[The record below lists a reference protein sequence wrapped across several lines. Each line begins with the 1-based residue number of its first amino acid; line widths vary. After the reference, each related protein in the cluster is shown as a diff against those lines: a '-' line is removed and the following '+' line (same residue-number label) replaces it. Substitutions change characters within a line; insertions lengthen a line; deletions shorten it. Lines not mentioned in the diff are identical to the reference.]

1 VLHHFV
7 NYLRERHSAAVEGA
21 MWMVVSAISWSI
33 MVAIARGL
41 KDEIH
46 TFEVVFFRSVFALIF
61 MLPFFWNKKFSD
73 LKTNRLGMHLVR
85 GLSGVV
91 SLYLLFGA
99 LVFLPMGEVA
109 AITFTRPLMASIC
122 AILFL
127 GEAARG
133 NRWTAVIVGLIGAYI
148 IIRPGVS
155 PISFGQILALLC
167 VAAMVITAMAVKS
180 LARTEAADKIV
191 MWQSIV
197 FTTVTIGPAIHVW
210 VTPNLTQFALL
221 VLLGLT
227 GATTQRAMTR
237 AYKAADVTVILPFEY
252 IRLPFAAIMGW
263 LLFSEFPDI
272 WVWFGGTLIFAS
284 TLFMAHNEE
293 RRDKNNKFQ
302 KQPNPRL
309 K

>member
-1 VLHHFV
+1 MLHHFV
-7 NYLRERHSAAVEGA
+7 NYLRQRHSAAIEGA
-21 MWMVVSAISWSI
+21 MWMVVSAICWSI
-33 MVAIARGL
+33 MVAIARGV

-46 TFEVVFFRSVFALIF
+46 TFEVVFFRSIFALFF
-61 MLPFFWNKKFSD
+61 MIPFFWNKKFSD
-73 LKTNRLGMHLVR
+73 LKTKRWGMHLIR
-85 GLSGVV
+85 GLSGVI

-155 PISFGQILALLC
+155 PVSLGQTLALLC
-167 VAAMVITAMAVKS
+167 VAAMVITALAVKS

-197 FTTVTIGPAIHVW
+197 FTAVTIGPAIHVW

-221 VLLGLT
+221 ILLGLT

-237 AYKAADVTVILPFEY
+237 AYKAADITVILPFEY
-252 IRLPFAAIMGW
+252 MRLPFAAIMGW

-284 TLFMAHNEE
+284 TLFMARNEE
-293 RRDKNNKFQ
+293 RLNKKNKLQN
-302 KQPNPRL
+302 QPGRES

>member
-1 VLHHFV
+1 MLHHFV
-7 NYLRERHSAAVEGA
+7 HYVRRRHSAAVEGA
-21 MWMVVSAISWSI
+21 MWMVVSAICWSI

-46 TFEVVFFRSVFALIF
+46 TFEIVFFRSIFALFF
-61 MLPFFWNKKFSD
+61 MIPIFWNKKFSD
-73 LKTNRLGMHLVR
+73 LRTGRWRMHLVR
-85 GLSGVV
+85 GLSGVI

-122 AILFL
+122 AIIFL

-133 NRWTAVIVGLIGAYI
+133 NRWIAVIVGLIGAYI

-155 PISFGQILALLC
+155 PISLGQILALLC
-167 VAAMVITAMAVKS
+167 VAAMVVTAMAVKS
-180 LARTEAADKIV
+180 LAQTEAADTIV
-191 MWQSIV
+191 MWQSII
-197 FTTVTIGPAIHVW
+197 FTVVTIGPAIHVW
-210 VTPNLTQFALL
+210 VTPSLTQCALL
-221 VLLGLT
+221 ILLGLT

-252 IRLPFAAIMGW
+252 VRLPFAAIMGW
-263 LLFSEFPDI
+263 LLFSEFPDL
-272 WVWFGGTLIFAS
+272 WVWVGGTLIFAS

-293 RRDKNNKFQ
+293 RRNNSNKNLNQ
-302 KQPNPRL
+302 ATPR
-309 K
+309 KK